1 MITLSIAYLML
12 NMTVTPITTLEEQAS
27 AVSFSGHN
35 LQSDFFPMSACL
47 IHPTL
52 CKEKLKSKSVG

>member
-1 MITLSIAYLML
+1 MTTLSIAYLML

-35 LQSDFFPMSACL
+35 LQSDFFPMSTC
-47 IHPTL
+47 IIYPSW
-52 CKEKLKSKSVG
+52 CDKQQQVESIG